1 MNSKIKTIIFDLGGV
16 LVDWDP
22 QNLYKKI
29 FKSQEEMNWFL
40 NNVCTSEWNIEQDG
54 GRSIK
59 EAVQLKTQEFPDFK
73 EYIEL
78 FYERWEEM
86 FAGIIEENVVIQQKL
101 IANKNYRVYAL
112 TNWSGEKWNKA
123 LELFPFFNDFEGVV
137 VSGIENTRKPFDI
150 IYTLILDRYQID
162 AETAL
167 FIDDNLNNVNA
178 AKKNGIQA
186 IHFSGKKKLNLL
198 LKDMGIIL

>member
-29 FKSQEEMNWFL
+29 FESQEEMNWFL
-40 NNVCTSEWNIEQDG
+40 TNVCTSEWNIEQDG
-54 GRSIK
+54 GRTIK
-59 EAVQLKTQEFPDFK
+59 EAVQLKTLEFPDFK
-73 EYIEL
+73 QYIEL

-112 TNWSGEKWNKA
+112 TNWSGEKWNRA

-186 IHFSGKKKLNLL
+186 IHFSGEKKLHLL
-198 LKDMGIIL
+198 LKDIGIIL